1 MEPGTCLW
9 LLLLLLVLF
18 CVSDFQAEDVYTMVR
33 HREGETLSVQC
44 SYTVRSDRWEGKVWC
59 KVRKKKCDSKFS
71 RGSGF
76 NPPYKLHD
84 DSQAGLLIVTMER
97 LRHQDSGKYWCMRNS
112 SRSLYPVK
120 GIQLVVSRAPST
132 ERNIPLITKEASIQ
146 EPDRIYRIAVTPG
159 PFLKKDKDLP
169 MVVPITTSLPASMG
183 RMPADT
189 ATLPTM
195 ARSVTTVSRVMM
207 RSTPV
212 TRPITTAMSRM
223 TTRPSATNGSPC
235 KARSTH
241 VAPVMLVTVQARSS
255 TISTTIRSHPKGLPP
270 NSSSLGVPMLLGGS
284 FTILMFSAV
293 FYVLWKKKRMG
304 SEYELGPPKGR
315 RLTQISFEICYNTTT
330 GHAMSSGLLA
340 GCPVSSPWGELI
352 FMILHGQGN
361 GEEQNTG
368 TRGFPGNY

>member
-9 LLLLLLVLF
+9 LLLLLLLLF
-18 CVSDFQAEDVYTMVR
+18 CASDSQAENVYTTVR

-59 KVRKKKCDSKFS
+59 KVRRKKCDSGFS

-76 NPPYKLHD
+76 SPPYQLHD

-132 ERNIPLITKEASIQ
+132 ERNTPLITKEASIQ
-146 EPDRIYRIAVTPG
+146 EPGHIFRISVTPG
-159 PFLKKDKDLP
+159 PLLNEDKDMP
-169 MVVPITTSLPASMG
+169 MFSPITTSIPASVG

-189 ATLPTM
+189 VTLPTI
-195 ARSVTTVSRVMM
+195 ARAVTPVPRVTR

-212 TRPITTAMSRM
+212 TRPITTALLRM
-223 TTRPSATNGSPC
+223 TTRPTATNVSPH

-241 VAPVMLVTVQARSS
+241 VAPVMLITVKTRSPS
-255 TISTTIRSHPKGLPP
+255 TRCTTTISYPKRSPPKR
-270 NSSSLGVPMLLGGS
+270 LLCMRCSS
-284 FTILMFSAV
+284 FTLV
-293 FYVLWKKKRMG
+293 K
-304 SEYELGPPKGR
+304 
-315 RLTQISFEICYNTTT
+315 
-330 GHAMSSGLLA
+330 
-340 GCPVSSPWGELI
+340 
-352 FMILHGQGN
+352 
-361 GEEQNTG
+361 
-368 TRGFPGNY
+368 

>member
-1 MEPGTCLW
+1 METGPCLW

-18 CVSDFQAEDVYTMVR
+18 YVSDSQAEDVYTTVR

-59 KVRKKKCDSKFS
+59 KVRRKKCDSRFS

-84 DSQAGLLIVTMER
+84 DFQAGILIVTMER

-112 SRSLYPVK
+112 SRTLYPVK

-146 EPDRIYRIAVTPG
+146 EPDHIFRTAVTAG
-159 PFLKKDKDLP
+159 PFLNKDKDLS

-189 ATLPTM
+189 TTLPTM
-195 ARSVTTVSRVMM
+195 ARSVTTVSRAMV
-207 RSTPV
+207 RSISV
-212 TRPITTAMSRM
+212 TRPITTTVSRM

-235 KARSTH
+235 KVRSTR
-241 VAPVMLVTVQARSS
+241 VAPVMLVTGKARSSS

-270 NSSSLGVPMLLGGS
+270 NSFHSSGLAVPMLLGGS
-284 FTILMFSAV
+284 FMILMFSVV
-293 FYVLWKKKRMG
+293 FCVLWKKKRMG
-304 SEYELGPPKGR
+304 IY
-315 RLTQISFEICYNTTT
+315 Y
-330 GHAMSSGLLA
+330 
-340 GCPVSSPWGELI
+340 V
-352 FMILHGQGN
+352 
-361 GEEQNTG
+361 
-368 TRGFPGNY
+368 